1 MRLSAFCQSL
11 LLYWFEIAAQGD
23 AGEFSYPS
31 GIAVAGD
38 GTVYVSD
45 NPSRVQH
52 FNATGGFLGTW
63 GNYGAGEGRGPSGPP
78 KVPLPRL
85 LAASC
90 SATHD
95 TPLPAGHHLREVETV
110 GG

>member
-63 GNYGAGEGRGPSGPP
+63 GNYGAGEGR
-78 KVPLPRL
+78 VPEGQGKGLLRRR

-90 SATHD
+90 SSYPD
-95 TPLPAGHHLREVETV
+95 CNLPEVPNLREVETV